1 MRLNRSREAHQE
13 TGQETGREAGG
24 CVMDRRTLDRQDL
37 FDALTLRVSD
47 VTERRQVLRVLGRV
61 LLAMLV
67 FGVFP
72 WRVRAQE
79 VTPESALVKGCKLP
93 GQKCSGRG
101 KNECCAKHCT
111 GKGRCGCIQ
120 KGRTP
125 EVDTPLGPVPVQ
137 ALCCSNKLNKR
148 TSECR

>member
-1 MRLNRSREAHQE
+1 MN
-13 TGQETGREAGG
+13 
-24 CVMDRRTLDRQDL
+24 LDRQEL
-37 FDALTLRVSD
+37 FDVLTVRFSE
-47 VTERRQVLRVLGRV
+47 VTERRAVLTLLGKLV
-61 LLAMLV
+61 LAMVV

-79 VTPESALVKGCKLP
+79 LGSESALVKGCRLP
-93 GQKCSGRG
+93 GQKCHNG
-101 KNECCAKHCT
+101 KQECCAKKCT
-111 GKGRCGCIQ
+111 GQGRCGCIS
-120 KGRTP
+120 KGRSP